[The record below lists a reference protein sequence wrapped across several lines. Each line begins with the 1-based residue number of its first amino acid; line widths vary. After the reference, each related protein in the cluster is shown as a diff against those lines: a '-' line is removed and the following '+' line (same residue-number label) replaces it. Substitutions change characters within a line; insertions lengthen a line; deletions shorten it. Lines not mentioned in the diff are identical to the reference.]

1 MEKNTLIII
10 AIFVV
15 LAVTGL
21 ILGLVL
27 GLKKSD
33 DEPKLQST
41 SNVEI
46 VNSYTNTEQLFK
58 ISL

>member
-1 MEKNTLIII
+1 MEKNTLMIII
-10 AIFVV
+10 VLGV

-21 ILGLVL
+21 ILDLVL

-46 VNSYTNTEQLFK
+46 VNS
-58 ISL
+58 

>member
-15 LAVTGL
+15 VAVTGL

-33 DEPKLQST
+33 DEPKYKAHQMS
-41 SNVEI
+41 
-46 VNSYTNTEQLFK
+46 K
-58 ISL
+58 

>member
-33 DEPKLQST
+33 DEPKYKAHQMS
-41 SNVEI
+41 
-46 VNSYTNTEQLFK
+46 K
-58 ISL
+58 